1 MPVLMELKSWML
13 ETLAQLSAKLPMA
26 LAIGLTNFVDDGTI
40 DVARGHGQN
49 TPMRIKLIEDLP
61 MATSAELYQLSWVI
75 EQLLADPR
83 RIVLVRAQLHTGQQV
98 QYLHWADGKLRS
110 ARVVGMHGDH
120 VGVLDA
126 ASNKSFKVHYA
137 AILTDPTVSPTHSG
151 ETSTNVEFNKPAP
164 PPEVAGRADFRVGN
178 RVTFIDKNLE
188 HRVGLIVRVNQ
199 HTATLDCDGQ
209 KWRVAFELLRHLVD
223 V

>member
-1 MPVLMELKSWML
+1 
-13 ETLAQLSAKLPMA
+13 
-26 LAIGLTNFVDDGTI
+26 
-40 DVARGHGQN
+40 
-49 TPMRIKLIEDLP
+49 MRIKLIEDLP

-83 RIVLVRAQLHTGQQV
+83 RIVQARAQLHTGQQI
-98 QYLHWADGKLRS
+98 QYLSWHDGKLRS

-120 VGVLDA
+120 VAIHDEA
-126 ASNKSFKVHYA
+126 YSKAFKVHYA
-137 AILTDPTVSPTHSG
+137 AILTEPTGAPTESG
-151 ETSTNVEFNKPAP
+151 STPADVELTKPTP
-164 PPEVAGRADFRVGN
+164 PPEVASRADFRVGN
-178 RVTFIDKNLE
+178 RVTFTDKHLQ

>member
-1 MPVLMELKSWML
+1 M
-13 ETLAQLSAKLPMA
+13 
-26 LAIGLTNFVDDGTI
+26 
-40 DVARGHGQN
+40 H
-49 TPMRIKLIEDLP
+49 IKLIEELP

-83 RIVLVRAQLHTGQQV
+83 RIVQVRAQLHTGQQV

-120 VGVLDA
+120 VAIQDA
-126 ASNKSFKVHYA
+126 GYSSKAFKVHYA
-137 AILTDPTVSPTHSG
+137 AILTEPPGAPTESDPTPADVERTKPT
-151 ETSTNVEFNKPAP
+151 P
-164 PPEVAGRADFRVGN
+164 PPEVAGRADFGVGN
-178 RVTFIDKNLE
+178 RVTFTDKNLQ

>member
-1 MPVLMELKSWML
+1 
-13 ETLAQLSAKLPMA
+13 
-26 LAIGLTNFVDDGTI
+26 
-40 DVARGHGQN
+40 
-49 TPMRIKLIEDLP
+49 MRIKLIEELP

-83 RIVLVRAQLHTGQQV
+83 RIVQVRAQLHTGQQV

-120 VGVLDA
+120 VAVQDA
-126 ASNKSFKVHYA
+126 GYSKAFKVHYA
-137 AILTDPTVSPTHSG
+137 AILTEPAAASSG
-151 ETSTNVEFNKPAP
+151 HTPADAELAKPAP

-178 RVTFIDKNLE
+178 RVTFTDKNFQ

-209 KWRVAFELLRHLVD
+209 KWRVAFELLRPLVD
-223 V
+223 I

>member
-1 MPVLMELKSWML
+1 
-13 ETLAQLSAKLPMA
+13 
-26 LAIGLTNFVDDGTI
+26 
-40 DVARGHGQN
+40 
-49 TPMRIKLIEDLP
+49 MRIKLIEELP

-83 RIVLVRAQLHTGQQV
+83 RIVQMRAQLHTGQQI
-98 QYLHWADGKLRS
+98 QYLNWHDGKLRP
-110 ARVVGMHGDH
+110 AQVVGMHGDH
-120 VGVLDA
+120 VAIQDA
-126 ASNKSFKVHYA
+126 AYSKAFKVHYA
-137 AILTDPTVSPTHSG
+137 AILTEPTDGPTESDPT
-151 ETSTNVEFNKPAP
+151 PADMELTRPPSP

-178 RVTFIDKNLE
+178 RVSFTDKNLQ

-209 KWRVAFELLRHLVD
+209 SWRVAFELLHPLVD

>member
-1 MPVLMELKSWML
+1 
-13 ETLAQLSAKLPMA
+13 
-26 LAIGLTNFVDDGTI
+26 
-40 DVARGHGQN
+40 
-49 TPMRIKLIEDLP
+49 MRIKLIEDLP

-83 RIVLVRAQLHTGQQV
+83 RIVQVRAQLHTGQQI
-98 QYLHWADGKLRS
+98 QYFHWADGKLRS

-120 VGVLDA
+120 VAVHDA
-126 ASNKSFKVHYA
+126 AFNKAFKVHYA
-137 AILTDPTVSPTHSG
+137 AIFTEAAEASTPSGSPSVHAEAS
-151 ETSTNVEFNKPAP
+151 KPSP
-164 PPEVAGRADFRVGN
+164 PPELAGRADFRVGN
-178 RVTFIDKNLE
+178 RVTFIDKNLQ

-209 KWRVAFELLRHLVD
+209 KWRVAFELLRHLLD

>member
-1 MPVLMELKSWML
+1 
-13 ETLAQLSAKLPMA
+13 
-26 LAIGLTNFVDDGTI
+26 
-40 DVARGHGQN
+40 
-49 TPMRIKLIEDLP
+49 MRIKLIEDLP

-83 RIVLVRAQLHTGQQV
+83 RIVQVRAQLHTGQQV
-98 QYLHWADGKLRS
+98 QYLNWADGKLRR

-120 VGVLDA
+120 VALHDEA
-126 ASNKSFKVHYA
+126 YSKPFKVHYA
-137 AILTDPTVSPTHSG
+137 AILTDPTATPTESAP
-151 ETSTNVEFNKPAP
+151 TPADVELTRPVP
-164 PPEVAGRADFRVGN
+164 PPEVAARADFRVGN
-178 RVTFIDKNLE
+178 RVTFIDKNLQ

-209 KWRVAFELLRHLVD
+209 KWRVAFELLRPLVN